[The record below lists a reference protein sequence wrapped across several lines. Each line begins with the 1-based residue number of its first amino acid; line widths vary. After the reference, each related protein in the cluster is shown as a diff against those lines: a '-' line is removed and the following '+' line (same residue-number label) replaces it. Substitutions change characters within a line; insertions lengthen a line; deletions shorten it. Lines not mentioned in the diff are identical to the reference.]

1 MKKILTNYRYYVLF
15 VLAAI
20 AVLGIFSVPVD
31 DLPFMQWLYTLVSS
45 KVIGFGAGYIIAK
58 LTKRWE
64 KLGTIPELMDA
75 VDNY

>member
-15 VLAAI
+15 VLVTVAMF
-20 AVLGIFSVPVD
+20 GIFSVPVD
-31 DLPFMQWLYTLVSS
+31 DLPFVQWLYTLVSS
-45 KVIGFGAGYIIAK
+45 MVISFGAVYIIAK

-75 VDNY
+75 VNNY

>member
-15 VLAAI
+15 VLVTVAMF
-20 AVLGIFSVPVD
+20 GIFSVPVD
-31 DLPFMQWLYTLVSS
+31 DLPFVQWLYTLVSS
-45 KVIGFGAGYIIAK
+45 KVIGFGAVYIIAK

-75 VDNY
+75 VNKY

>member
-58 LTKRWE
+58 LIKRWE

>member
-15 VLAAI
+15 VLVTVAMF
-20 AVLGIFSVPVD
+20 GIFSVPVD
-31 DLPFMQWLYTLVSS
+31 DLPFVQWLYTLVSS
-45 KVIGFGAGYIIAK
+45 KVIGFGAVYIIVK

-75 VDNY
+75 VNNY